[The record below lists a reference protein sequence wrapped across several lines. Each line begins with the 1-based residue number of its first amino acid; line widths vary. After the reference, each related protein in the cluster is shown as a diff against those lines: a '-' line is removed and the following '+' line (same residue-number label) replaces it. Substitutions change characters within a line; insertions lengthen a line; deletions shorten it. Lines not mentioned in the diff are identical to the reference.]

1 MQENI
6 NIDLSIPVLPLLVL
20 TGKSGSGKTTTSNI
34 LQKDVGLKKIITYTT
49 RPKRKGEHE
58 GIDYHFVS
66 KEEFKKM
73 IDNSKF
79 LEYAVYDASFGRVY
93 YGSLKE
99 DYNKMD
105 SVIVLNP
112 KGVEKLLSYDGG
124 INALIVELVPSQA
137 TLKQRLSSRGD
148 SPAEIERRLK
158 ADDTDFIHLYQQ
170 KGSERILQIPI
181 DASDTSEAVADKVIC
196 SIKNMIQKK

>member
-34 LQKDVGLKKIITYTT
+34 LQTYGLKKVVTYTT
-49 RPKRKGEHE
+49 RPKREGEKD

-66 KEEFKKM
+66 DKKFKQM
-73 IDNSKF
+73 IDHSDF
-79 LEYAVYDASFGRVY
+79 LEHASYDASFGRVY

-112 KGVEKLLSYDGG
+112 KGVEKLLSYSNV
-124 INALIVELVPSQA
+124 NALIVELVPSQD
-137 TLKQRLSSRGD
+137 TLKQRLSLRGD
-148 SPAEIERRLK
+148 DPIEIDRRLSH
-158 ADDTDFIHLYQQ
+158 DCSDFLHLYRQ
-170 KGSERILQIPI
+170 KGAERILQIPVK
-181 DASDTSEAVADKVIC
+181 DTDTSEAVADKVIS

>member
-1 MQENI
+1 MQESI

-20 TGKSGSGKTTTSNI
+20 TGKSGSGKTTTAEF
-34 LQKDVGLKKIITYTT
+34 LHQHGLKKVVTYTT
-49 RPKRKGEHE
+49 RPKREGEKD

-124 INALIVELVPSQA
+124 INALIVELVPSKA

-181 DASDTSEAVADKVIC
+181 DASDTSEAVADKVIS

>member
-181 DASDTSEAVADKVIC
+181 DASDTSEAVADKVIS